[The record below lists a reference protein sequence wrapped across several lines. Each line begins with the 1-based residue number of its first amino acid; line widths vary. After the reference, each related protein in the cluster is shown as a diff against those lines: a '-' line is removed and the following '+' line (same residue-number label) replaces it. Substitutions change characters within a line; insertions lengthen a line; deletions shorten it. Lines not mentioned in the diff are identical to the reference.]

1 MTGRPARIR
10 VGVLISG
17 QGSNMEALVR
27 RSREADCPY
36 DVSLVIS
43 NRPGAAGLAVAEALG
58 LKVSIIDHA
67 DFGMDRKDHERAM
80 DAALRSAGCQAI
92 ALAGYMRIL
101 TPFLVEAWSG
111 RMINIHPSLLPNY
124 PGLETHRR
132 AIEAGDREAGCS
144 VHLVTTGLDAGP
156 VLGQSRVAILPNDT
170 VASLAARVLAAEHQL
185 YPQCL
190 ADFVRSI
197 PD

>member
-1 MTGRPARIR
+1 
-10 VGVLISG
+10 
-17 QGSNMEALVR
+17 
-27 RSREADCPY
+27 
-36 DVSLVIS
+36 
-43 NRPGAAGLAVAEALG
+43 
-58 LKVSIIDHA
+58 
-67 DFGMDRKDHERAM
+67 
-80 DAALRSAGCQAI
+80 
-92 ALAGYMRIL
+92 
-101 TPFLVEAWSG
+101 
-111 RMINIHPSLLPNY
+111 MINIHPSLLPNY